1 MIPYSDLQ
9 ERQRLHDKRAHADI
23 VALPERQRIAH
34 LLAHLGKY
42 VGRLVL
48 AKRFI
53 LYHKVRPELLR
64 TVEDALLITLS
75 LSTICNTDLEQPVDT
90 DHSPLLLVS
99 NNLRSTVE
107 WLQEEMAIVVGRMN
121 KAYED
126 FDHDQALAYKPILS
140 KQIGALMQLLEIVA
154 DRLNWDLTDLAHQTW
169 TALEFG
175 S

>member
-1 MIPYSDLQ
+1 MIPHSDLQ
-9 ERQRLHDKRAHADI
+9 ERQRLHDKHAHADI

-34 LLAHLGKY
+34 LLVHLGKY

-53 LYHKVRPELLR
+53 LYDRVRPELLR
-64 TVEDALLITLS
+64 TVEDTLLIALS
-75 LSTICNTDLEQPVDT
+75 LSTVCDTDLEQSVDA
-90 DHSPLLLVS
+90 DHSPLLLVC
-99 NNLRSTVE
+99 NNLRSTVD
-107 WLQEEMAIVVGRMN
+107 WLQEEMAIVVGRMS

-140 KQIGALMQLLEIVA
+140 KQILALLQLLERVA

-169 TALEFG
+169 IALESG
-175 S
+175 L